1 MKKIKFGWIRTLFA
15 AVLSVSLTVSVLSA
29 FPAARA
35 EETGETSES
44 ETDSYRYSVDI
55 EFGSM
60 TFCYDYGTWN
70 PSNLRY
76 EAEETEAPAAGTVAG
91 FPGWYG
97 FDGIANRI
105 SVSYKDKDDN
115 RSDPSHDYLQVTLSY
130 RALQEKDGVA
140 TDSIG
145 VTGITP
151 ELYGDESLKN
161 LIEAIGE
168 DGSVLSVAKGGQ
180 ISVWLSLKGEPTV
193 NSKPFASVNLVPV
206 GMLTI
211 ALGGFSQTGGN

>member
-1 MKKIKFGWIRTLFA
+1 MKKITFEWIRTLFA

-35 EETGETSES
+35 EETGETSGS
-44 ETDSYRYSVDI
+44 ETEYRYSVEI

-76 EAEETEAPAAGTVAG
+76 EAEETESPAAGTVAG

-105 SVSYKDKDDN
+105 SVRYNDKDDN
-115 RSDPSHDYLQVTLSY
+115 GSNPSHNYLQVTLSY
-130 RALQEKDGVA
+130 RALQEKDGVT

-151 ELYGDESLKN
+151 ELYGNESLKN
-161 LIEAIGE
+161 LIETIGE
-168 DGSVLSVAKGGQ
+168 NGSVLSVAKGEQ
-180 ISVWLSLKGEPTV
+180 ISVWLSLKGEPIV